1 MSNPYLRLINRA
13 DIYSKATAVSAA
25 GQKVATWAISSSAV
39 SCAYIPK
46 FTKEISVANDTKY
59 GYDQVIHFFFGPDA
73 AIDFTKRIY
82 NVTDATGEVIEAG
95 PVEITAVLSIPGYS
109 GKLHHYEV
117 SGYKVM
123 DQ

>member
-1 MSNPYLRLINRA
+1 M
-13 DIYSKATAVSAA
+13 SAA
-25 GQKVATWAISSSAV
+25 GQKVATWAISSSAMP
-39 SCAYIPK
+39 CAFLPK
-46 FTKEISVANDTKY
+46 FTKEINIDNGTKY

-73 AIDFTKRIY
+73 TIDFTNRIY
-82 NVTDATGEVIEAG
+82 NVTDSTGQVIETG

-109 GKLHHYEV
+109 GKIHHYEV

>member
-1 MSNPYLRLINRA
+1 MSNPYLRLVNRA
-13 DIYSKATAVSAA
+13 DIYSKGTTMSAA

-39 SCAYIPK
+39 PCAFLPK
-46 FTKEISVANDTKY
+46 FTKEISVDNNTKY
-59 GYDQVIHFFFGPDA
+59 GYDQVIHFFFGSDA
-73 AIDFTKRIY
+73 AIDFSKRIY

-123 DQ
+123 DT